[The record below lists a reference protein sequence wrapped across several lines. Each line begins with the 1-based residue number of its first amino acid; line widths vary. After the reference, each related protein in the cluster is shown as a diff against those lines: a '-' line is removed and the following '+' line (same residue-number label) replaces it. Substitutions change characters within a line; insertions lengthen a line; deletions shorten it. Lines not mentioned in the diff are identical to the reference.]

1 MRRTPWVFYFRPPR
15 RRSLLSASPDS
26 PVRRVRQAEDG
37 SIFSAD
43 FGLAVPCSSFFLSRT
58 KIFVVVMVKM
68 SFVFTFFDGGGEER
82 RGARVGRYAT
92 DPSPPGRFPSLIN
105 SSRSR
110 RNSLMTS
117 ANASG
122 LTPCSIKRTH
132 MASVSVSSPWVTMSQ
147 SIFVN

>member
-1 MRRTPWVFYFRPPR
+1 MIVVVVIRKMSFF
-15 RRSLLSASPDS
+15 
-26 PVRRVRQAEDG
+26 
-37 SIFSAD
+37 
-43 FGLAVPCSSFFLSRT
+43 SSFFG
-58 KIFVVVMVKM
+58 
-68 SFVFTFFDGGGEER
+68 GGGEER
-82 RGARVGRYAT
+82 ARVGRYAT

-132 MASVSVSSPWVTMSQ
+132 MASVSVSSPWYYDVIINFTLTG
-147 SIFVN
+147 